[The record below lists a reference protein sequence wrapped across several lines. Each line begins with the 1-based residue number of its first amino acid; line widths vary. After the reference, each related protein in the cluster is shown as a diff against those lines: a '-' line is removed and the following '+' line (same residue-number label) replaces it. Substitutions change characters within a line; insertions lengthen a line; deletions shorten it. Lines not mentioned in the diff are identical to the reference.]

1 MVEDPTPELCSLMW
15 RGHTAPVAPSA
26 QTCPWAPAQGERGR
40 PTTWPTQKPTLWL
53 RGYHLWAGR
62 GDRRLQGCLCLQLL
76 SPACPVLLTVRV
88 HRSPDLVVSRG
99 LGSPRHLRDPLCLV
113 ASRAPEPGQVSDM
126 GSGREVWLVSRGRET
141 LPAVPPLWTR
151 LLPARVSLQR
161 RLRNHISHDRAPRPQ
176 CPAR

>member
-1 MVEDPTPELCSLMW
+1 MEGSHRP
-15 RGHTAPVAPSA
+15 RGPFCTDMPVGPSSG
-26 QTCPWAPAQGERGR
+26 GER
-40 PTTWPTQKPTLWL
+40 PAHHLAHPEAHSVWL

-62 GDRRLQGCLCLQLL
+62 GDRRLQGCLLCLQLL

-88 HRSPDLVVSRG
+88 HWSPDLVVSRG

-113 ASRAPEPGQVSDM
+113 ALRAPEPGQVSDM
-126 GSGREVWLVSRGRET
+126 GSGREVWLVSWGRET